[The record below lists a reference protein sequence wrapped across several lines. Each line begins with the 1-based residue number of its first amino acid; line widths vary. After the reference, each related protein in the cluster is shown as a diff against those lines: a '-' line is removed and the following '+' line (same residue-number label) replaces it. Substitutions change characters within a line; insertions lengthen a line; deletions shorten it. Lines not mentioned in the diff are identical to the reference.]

1 MFYSTMA
8 SRSVIARRTILSRG
22 LSSCPSSW
30 SIFAPRFHRFRI
42 HRTNERHPTAYY
54 DRPVYTY
61 IYIVYAPSW
70 YLRIVLTQTHIH
82 LITNTLPPHHLVPYS
97 CQDCI
102 VVSSRTHRS
111 TLGSSSPLHRRRIVV
126 APPYRRIYYWL
137 PVASGDL
144 FR

>member
-1 MFYSTMA
+1 MNGIHSNKRLF
-8 SRSVIARRTILSRG
+8 
-22 LSSCPSSW
+22 SSCRNHSSI
-30 SIFAPRFHRFRI
+30 SISPTAPTSHRFRI
-42 HRTNERHPTAYY
+42 HRTSERHPTAYY
-54 DRPVYTY
+54 DRLVYTYIY

-70 YLRIVLTQTHIH
+70 YLRIALTQPHIH
-82 LITNTLPPHHLVPYS
+82 LITNTLPPHHIVPYS

-137 PVASGDL
+137 LVASGDL